1 MSLPRIQ
8 DDLYMAVNGTWQQN
22 TVIPP
27 DKSVVSAD
35 SDLTD
40 SIRIKL
46 VADLKKINAAPQAA
60 DSPLQNAARLFA
72 KANDK
77 VRRNQL
83 GMTPVR
89 ARLDKIAGLKTLA
102 QFRAALPKLLAEQY
116 VLPVSPYVDADMHD
130 AAHNILNLGGPAPIL
145 PDAAMYQTDDAEN
158 AADLAAWSKMV
169 ATLLDEAGFDQ
180 TAQAHYVAAA
190 KSFDRRLAAFI
201 PANVDFAV
209 DSTFDNPLTWTE
221 FVEDAGFL
229 GIPEALAAKMP
240 QTPTKVNAMVPAYL
254 PHLSTLITEANYPEW
269 QAWMLISELLACADY
284 LSDDSRQLAGQ
295 YDRFLAGQPE
305 PEAWEKHAFGVA
317 NDYFD
322 DAIGQYYGQT
332 YFGAD
337 AKADITAMVKEI
349 LQQYQVQLEHNTWLS
364 PATKQKAIRKL
375 ATMKIKMGY
384 PDQLFPLYATL
395 HVEPEADLLPTI
407 LQLSQQTQ
415 DFWLQQ
421 VGQPVD
427 RNVWGMP
434 GHLVNACYDPMKN
447 DITFPAGILQPP
459 YYSLNWTRAQN
470 LGGTGAT
477 IGHEISHSF
486 DNNGALYDEYGTL
499 NNWWTVEDKQAF
511 DKLVTAI
518 ADQFDGLLYEG
529 VKVNG
534 RLTVSENIADNAGM
548 AVAVDLL
555 GDSADPKVLQDFF
568 IAYARSWATKMRP
581 ERAKTVLRQDVHA
594 PATLRV
600 NVPVQNFE
608 AWYQAFDVQPTDGMY
623 RLPAKRV
630 TIWRR

>member
-130 AAHNILNLGGPAPIL
+130 AAHNILNLGGPATIL

-169 ATLLDEAGFDQ
+169 ATLLGEAGFDQ

-229 GIPEALAAKMP
+229 GI
-240 QTPTKVNAMVPAYL
+240 
-254 PHLSTLITEANYPEW
+254 
-269 QAWMLISELLACADY
+269 
-284 LSDDSRQLAGQ
+284 
-295 YDRFLAGQPE
+295 

-548 AVAVDLL
+548 AVALDLL